1 MQQQLA
7 ADLAEALPFLQ
18 PAQQQKGSCRAD
30 SSTWAGK
37 LRAAMKPCVHH
48 ATAAGSTSTS
58 RGFALH
64 PTAVRAAGSKG
75 QASVLRGAL
84 AIPLQQ
90 QQ

>member
-1 MQQQLA
+1 MQQHPA

-48 ATAAGSTSTS
+48 ATAAVAPAP
-58 RGFALH
+58 ALH
-64 PTAVRAAGSKG
+64 STAVRAAGSKG